1 MGFGAFLKILNS
13 MKGVLLFTV
22 LLFCA
27 SIALGWISTGVIEQM
42 LKQQIEGLGQVAG
55 RLQESGNAQL
65 SFFIFIFFNN
75 AIKCVLVMFM
85 GAAFGIIPVIFIVMN
100 GMVIGFLVHWVA
112 ANSAANLYELI
123 VKGLLPHGI
132 IELPVL
138 LIACAYG
145 LKFGG
150 MVMSSIR
157 RGVNVESSRVKPA
170 KSWPVFMKQTW
181 NVALWV
187 VILLFIAAIIE
198 STVSYSLMRG

>member
-1 MGFGAFLKILNS
+1 

-22 LLFCA
+22 ILFCA
-27 SIALGWISTGVIEQM
+27 SIGLGWISTGVIEQI

-65 SFFIFIFFNN
+65 SFFVFIFFNN
-75 AIKCVLVMFM
+75 AIKCVLVMFL
-85 GAAFGIIPVIFIVMN
+85 GAAFGIIPVVFIVMN
-100 GMVIGFLVHWVA
+100 GMVIGFLMHWMA
-112 ANSAANLYELI
+112 ANSAVNLYELI
-123 VKGLLPHGI
+123 IKGLLPHGI

-157 RGVNVESSRVKPA
+157 RGVKRGSSRVKSEM
-170 KSWPVFMKQTW
+170 SWPAFMRQTW

>member
-1 MGFGAFLKILNS
+1 MGFGTFLRILNS
-13 MKGVLLFTV
+13 VKGVLLFTV
-22 LLFCA
+22 ILFCA
-27 SIALGWISTGVIEQM
+27 SIALGWISTGIIEQI
-42 LKQQIEGLGQVAG
+42 LRQQIEGLGQVAG

-65 SFFIFIFFNN
+65 SFFVFIFFNN
-75 AIKCVLVMFM
+75 AIKCVLVMFL
-85 GAAFGIIPVIFIVMN
+85 GAAFGIIPVVFIVMN

-123 VKGLLPHGI
+123 IKGLLPHGI

-150 MVMSSIR
+150 MVMSSICSGVS
-157 RGVNVESSRVKPA
+157 RGSTRVKSEMPWPA
-170 KSWPVFMKQTW
+170 FMRQTW
-181 NVALWV
+181 NVVLWV